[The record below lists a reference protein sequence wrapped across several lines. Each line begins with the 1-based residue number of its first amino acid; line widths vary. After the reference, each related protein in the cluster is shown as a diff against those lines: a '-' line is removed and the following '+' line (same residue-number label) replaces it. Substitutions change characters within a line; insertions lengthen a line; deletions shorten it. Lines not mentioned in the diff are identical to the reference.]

1 MVNKDNCMEI
11 ARQTVAQGWC
21 DTTTSHLEMD
31 VVLVEAIAKAVMGW
45 IVLAAEMNDAKD
57 YYRNMLVEIGEAC
70 GKEAYI
76 QDDGGIV
83 DEVLVAKVPEL
94 VISKL
99 CKCN

>member
-1 MVNKDNCMEI
+1 
-11 ARQTVAQGWC
+11 
-21 DTTTSHLEMD
+21 MD